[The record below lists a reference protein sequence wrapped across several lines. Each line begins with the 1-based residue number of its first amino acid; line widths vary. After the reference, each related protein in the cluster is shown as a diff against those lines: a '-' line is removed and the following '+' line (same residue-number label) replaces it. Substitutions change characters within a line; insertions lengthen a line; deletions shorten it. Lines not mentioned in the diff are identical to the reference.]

1 MPLEKRKMKATQY
14 SHDDIPICCAGGQR
28 LGICWIDAVLD
39 YDETPLVSRKH
50 SFSEST
56 VLALHTRRIR
66 VVCCLF
72 VAITADQSALDTR
85 PHPA

>member
-39 YDETPLVSRKH
+39 YEETLVSSKY

-56 VLALHTRRIR
+56 VLALHTRKIR
-66 VVCCLF
+66 VCALVF
-72 VAITADQSALDTR
+72 VAITDQSALDTR
-85 PHPA
+85 GQHPA